1 MFKKPRHNVTTPYR
15 TILIYICFLLISA
28 YFSPSLHAQDSK
40 DDAPAPSPQKQYG
53 VSMHDSPAL
62 KSASEHLPYTNP
74 DAPKGGILKQAA
86 IGTFDNLNPYNIKG
100 VASAQGLNLIYDR
113 LSLRSWDEAFTLYPL
128 IAKNIH
134 FSDDR
139 LKISITLNPKAKFS
153 DGTAITT
160 DDVLFSF
167 NTLKEKGRPNMRN
180 IYKLVTDVNVI
191 DSTHIDFTLAD
202 ESNRETPMIIAMMPV
217 LSKAFWEKRDFN
229 ETLVDAPLS
238 NGPYKISNV
247 EIGRKITYERDENYW
262 AKDLPLIKGLYNFDK
277 VIYEYY
283 RDDDVA
289 LMAFN
294 AGDLNYRREGNIT
307 KWITGYEGQNANKQN
322 IVKEEISHRRPDK
335 SYSLIFNMRR
345 EPFNDIAIRKALFS
359 LVDFNWLNKNLY
371 HDKKDRALTMFPNS
385 RFHAIGSLTENEA
398 KAIGPFRR
406 KMPEGA
412 LSGMLPRL
420 DHNNAQQ
427 LRKHYK
433 YADFLLR
440 QAGWVIEDGKR
451 VNKADK
457 RPLTFEIIVN
467 NTEDEKLA
475 LALIRSVKRLGITPT
490 VRRLDSAAF
499 QGRLQNYDYDAVINY
514 WSTSLSPGT
523 EQFLYWGCAA
533 AETPSQWNYAG
544 ICDPAIEHILNGLV
558 NTTTAEQL
566 TNHMKVLDRI
576 LMNSYIAIPLFHS
589 TRDYVA
595 HSEDLVRPS
604 KKALYGV
611 IIESWWEKPK
621 N

>member
-1 MFKKPRHNVTTPYR
+1 MFKKLRHNVTTPHR
-15 TILIYICFLLISA
+15 TILIHICFLLIST
-28 YFSPSLHAQDSK
+28 YFSGSSHAQSAADT
-40 DDAPAPSPQKQYG
+40 APAQTTPPQYG

-62 KSASEHLPYTNP
+62 KSAAEHLPYATP
-74 DAPKGGILKQAA
+74 DAPKGGTLKQAA

-113 LSLRSWDEAFTLYPL
+113 LSLRSWDEPFTLYPL
-128 IAKNIH
+128 IAKDIQ
-134 FSDDR
+134 FSEDR

-153 DGTAITT
+153 DGSAVTT

-167 NTLKEKGRPNMRN
+167 NTLKDKGRPNMRN
-180 IYKLVTDVNVI
+180 VYKLVTDVNVI
-191 DSTHIDFTLAD
+191 DGTHIDFTLATG
-202 ESNRETPMIIAMMPV
+202 SNRETPMIIAMMPV

-238 NGPYKISNV
+238 NGPYKISTV
-247 EIGRKITYERDENYW
+247 EIGRKITYERDDNYW
-262 AKDLPLIKGLYNFDK
+262 AKDLPITQGLYNFDK

-307 KWITGYEGQNANKQN
+307 KWITGYETENADKQK
-322 IVKEEISHRRPDK
+322 IIKEEISHKRPDK
-335 SYSLIFNMRR
+335 ARTLIFNMRR
-345 EPFNDIAIRKALFS
+345 EPFNNIAVRKALFS

-398 KAIGPFRR
+398 KAIDPLRR
-406 KMPEGA
+406 DMPEGA
-412 LSGMLPRL
+412 FSGMLPRL

-440 QAGWVIEDGKR
+440 QSGWIIEDGKR
-451 VNKADK
+451 VHETNK

-467 NTEDEKLA
+467 NTDDEKLA
-475 LALIRSVKRLGITPT
+475 LALIRSVKRLGITPN

-523 EQFLYWGCAA
+523 EQFLYWGCDA

-544 ICDPAIEHILNGLV
+544 ICEPTIEHILAGLV
-558 NTTTAEQL
+558 NTTTTEQL
-566 TNHMKVLDRI
+566 VSHMKVLDRI
-576 LMNSYIAIPLFHS
+576 LMNSYIGIPLFHS
-589 TRDYVA
+589 NRDYVA
-595 HSEDLVRPS
+595 YTDDLVRPP

>member
-1 MFKKPRHNVTTPYR
+1 
-15 TILIYICFLLISA
+15 
-28 YFSPSLHAQDSK
+28 
-40 DDAPAPSPQKQYG
+40 
-53 VSMHDSPAL
+53 MHDSPAL

-191 DSTHIDFTLAD
+191 DGTHIDFTLAD

-289 LMAFN
+289 LMSSN
-294 AGDLNYRREGNIT
+294 T
-307 KWITGYEGQNANKQN
+307 KVGMADSILTPGVVTFT
-322 IVKEEISHRRPDK
+322 IMSIRLLS
-335 SYSLIFNMRR
+335 SLISS
-345 EPFNDIAIRKALFS
+345 IVS
-359 LVDFNWLNKNLY
+359 LL
-371 HDKKDRALTMFPNS
+371 
-385 RFHAIGSLTENEA
+385 
-398 KAIGPFRR
+398 
-406 KMPEGA
+406 
-412 LSGMLPRL
+412 
-420 DHNNAQQ
+420 
-427 LRKHYK
+427 
-433 YADFLLR
+433 
-440 QAGWVIEDGKR
+440 
-451 VNKADK
+451 
-457 RPLTFEIIVN
+457 
-467 NTEDEKLA
+467 
-475 LALIRSVKRLGITPT
+475 
-490 VRRLDSAAF
+490 
-499 QGRLQNYDYDAVINY
+499 
-514 WSTSLSPGT
+514 
-523 EQFLYWGCAA
+523 
-533 AETPSQWNYAG
+533 
-544 ICDPAIEHILNGLV
+544 
-558 NTTTAEQL
+558 
-566 TNHMKVLDRI
+566 
-576 LMNSYIAIPLFHS
+576 S
-589 TRDYVA
+589 TRKERVLPPA
-595 HSEDLVRPS
+595 V
-604 KKALYGV
+604 
-611 IIESWWEKPK
+611 
-621 N
+621 